1 MTVLLISDVHANLQ
15 ALEAVL
21 NAESR
26 VDAIWC
32 LGDLVDY
39 GPSPNECIDV
49 LRALDVVCI
58 AGNHDRAA
66 TGDFDISL
74 FNRDARAACRWTRK
88 ALTDRSRKFLR
99 SLPASQP
106 VDGIQLVHGSPR
118 DPIFEYIFNLS
129 VAVPN
134 FARFDADMCLV
145 GHTHVPLIF
154 RRRDGLLGG
163 PPEYDTAIPEPGKPF
178 PLKGFKSIVNPGG
191 VGQPRDGDPRA
202 AYMLLD
208 PANLT
213 VTLKRQSYDIDKT
226 QELMRRARLPGRLV
240 ERLSYGW

>member
-1 MTVLLISDVHANLQ
+1 MISDVHANIQ

-21 NAESR
+21 DAESGA
-26 VDAIWC
+26 DAIWC

-49 LRALDVVCI
+49 LRALNVVCI

-74 FNRDARAACRWTRK
+74 FNRDARAACRWTQK
-88 ALTDRSRKFLR
+88 VLTDGSSEFLR
-99 SLPASQP
+99 SLRPIRFMDS
-106 VDGIQLVHGSPR
+106 IQLVHGSPR
-118 DPIFEYIFNLS
+118 DPVFEYIFNLS
-129 VAVPN
+129 IAVPN
-134 FARFDADMCLV
+134 FDLFSAGMCLV

-154 RRRDGLLGG
+154 TRREVPGG
-163 PPEYDTAIPEPGKPF
+163 FREYDMAIPEPGKPVT
-178 PLKGFKSIVNPGG
+178 LKGLKSIVNPGG

-208 PANLT
+208 PKNLT
-213 VTLKRQSYDIDKT
+213 VTLKRQSYDVAKT

>member
-1 MTVLLISDVHANLQ
+1 MTVLVISDVHANMQ

-21 NAESR
+21 DAEPD

-49 LRALDVVCI
+49 VRSLDVLCI

-74 FNRDARAACRWTRK
+74 FNRGARLCSEWTQK
-88 ALTDRSRKFLR
+88 VLTDDSKEFLR
-99 SLPASQP
+99 SLRP
-106 VDGIQLVHGSPR
+106 VRFMDDIQLVHGSPR
-118 DPIFEYIFNLS
+118 DPIFEYMFNLA

-134 FARFDADMCLV
+134 FRLFNADMCMV
-145 GHTHVPLIF
+145 GHTHVPVIF
-154 RRRDGLLGG
+154 TRRDGAGG
-163 PPEYDTAIPEPGKPF
+163 RPEYDVTVPEPGRPVT
-178 PLKGFKSIVNPGG
+178 LKGLKSIVNPGG

-208 PANLT
+208 PKNLT
-213 VTLKRQSYDIDKT
+213 VTLKRQSYDFART
-226 QELMRRARLPGRLV
+226 QELIRRARLPSQMADRLA
-240 ERLSYGW
+240 YGL

>member
-1 MTVLLISDVHANLQ
+1 MTVLVISDVHANIQ

-21 NAESR
+21 DAEPR

-49 LRALDVVCI
+49 LRAHDVLCI

-74 FNRDARAACRWTRK
+74 FNRGARLCSEWTQK
-88 ALTDRSRKFLR
+88 ALTDDSKEFLR
-99 SLPASQP
+99 SLRPIRFL
-106 VDGIQLVHGSPR
+106 DNIQLVHGSPR
-118 DPIFEYIFNLS
+118 DPVFEYMFNLS
-129 VAVPN
+129 IAVPN
-134 FARFDADMCLV
+134 FRLFNSDMCMV
-145 GHTHVPLIF
+145 GHTHAPLIF
-154 RRRDGLLGG
+154 TRRDVAGGLH
-163 PPEYDTAIPEPGKPF
+163 EYDVGVPRPGKPVT
-178 PLKGFKSIVNPGG
+178 LEGVKSIVNPGG

-208 PANLT
+208 PDNLT
-213 VTLKRQSYDIDKT
+213 VTLKRQSYDVAKT
-226 QELMRRARLPGRLV
+226 QELIRLARLPSSMA
-240 ERLSYGW
+240 ERLAYGW

>member
-21 NAESR
+21 DAEPR

-39 GPSPNECIDV
+39 GPSPNECIEALRLRNV
-49 LRALDVVCI
+49 LCI

-74 FNRDARAACRWTRK
+74 FNRDARAACRWTQK
-88 ALTDRSRKFLR
+88 ALTDSSREFLQLLR
-99 SLPASQP
+99 PFHF
-106 VDGIQLVHGSPR
+106 VDGIRLVHGSPR

-129 VAVPN
+129 VAIPN
-134 FARFDADMCLV
+134 FDRFDAGMCLV

-154 RRRDGLLGG
+154 THRDVPGG
-163 PPEYDTAIPEPGKPF
+163 PPEYATVIPEPGKPVA
-178 PLKGFKSIVNPGG
+178 LKGLKSIVNPGG

-208 PANLT
+208 PENLT
-213 VTLKRQSYDIDKT
+213 VTLKRQSYDIAET
-226 QELMRRARLPGRLV
+226 QELMLRARLPDRLV
-240 ERLSYGW
+240 ERLAYGW